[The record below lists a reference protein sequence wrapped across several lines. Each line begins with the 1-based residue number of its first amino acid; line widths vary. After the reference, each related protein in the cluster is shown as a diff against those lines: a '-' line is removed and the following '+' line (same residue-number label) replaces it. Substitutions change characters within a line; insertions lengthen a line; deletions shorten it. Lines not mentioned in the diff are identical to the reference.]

1 MAKGRDTDMTSGTIW
16 KQIAA
21 FSLPLMLGLL
31 FQQLYNTVDTLVV
44 GKFVNKQALAAVG
57 CTGNIINVLV
67 GFCAGLATGAGVV
80 ISQAYGSHDEGRLH
94 RSVHTSIALTLILSV
109 ITTVLGVLLVQ
120 PMLRLMDTPEDVLE
134 SAGDYLRIY
143 FFGISGTLIYN
154 MGSGILRAVGDSRRP
169 LYFLVISAVV
179 NTVLDLLF
187 VRSFGM
193 GVKGVAWA
201 TVIAQ
206 ALSAVL
212 SLIVLTGCS
221 APYRIIWTKIR
232 LYKDTLRQ
240 ILLLGLPSA
249 VQSAITSFSNVFVQG
264 YINAFGS
271 DCMAAWGVY
280 NKLDAFVLLPMQA
293 VSMCSA
299 TFVGQNWGAG
309 QKKRAARGVTVSL
322 AISVGTAVVLGALL
336 LLLRAPVLS
345 LFTDDPGVAEFSAY
359 FISVITPFYVLCCF
373 NQIYSGALRGIGSA
387 TLPTIVM
394 LGSFVA
400 FRQVFLYVTK
410 LLNAGI
416 LAVTLAYPMG
426 WIMCSTLLAFFY
438 HRSALFRDKRRAS
451 ARRKGTGSS

>member
-1 MAKGRDTDMTSGTIW
+1 MARGRDTDMTSGPIW
-16 KQIAA
+16 KQTVA

-44 GKFVNKQALAAVG
+44 GKFVGKEALAAVG

-80 ISQAYGSHDEGRLH
+80 ISQAYGSHDENRLH
-94 RSVHTSIALTLILSV
+94 RAVHTSIALTFIMSAAA
-109 ITTVLGVLLVQ
+109 TALGVLLVK
-120 PMLRLMDTPEDVLE
+120 PMLKLMDTPEDVME
-134 SAGDYLRIY
+134 SAADYLRIY
-143 FFGISGTLIYN
+143 FWGVSGTLVYN

-169 LYFLVISAVV
+169 LYFLVLSAVV
-179 NTVLDLLF
+179 NTVLDLMF
-187 VRSFGM
+187 VRVFGM
-193 GVKGVAWA
+193 GVKGVARA

-212 SLIVLTGCS
+212 CLAVLTRCS
-221 APYRIIWTKIR
+221 APYRVLWNKLR
-232 LYKDTLRQ
+232 LYGDTLRQ

-293 VSMCSA
+293 VSMCST

-309 QKKRAARGVTVSL
+309 QKKRAARGVTVAL
-322 AISVGTAVVLGALL
+322 MISVGTAAALGALL
-336 LLLRAPVLS
+336 LLFRSPVLS
-345 LFTDDPGVAEFSAY
+345 LFTDDPKVAEFSSY
-359 FISVITPFYVLCCF
+359 FISVITPFYVMCCF

-387 TLPTIVM
+387 TLPTVVM
-394 LGSFVA
+394 LSSFVA
-400 FRQVFLYVTK
+400 FRQIFLYVTK

-426 WIMCSTLLAFFY
+426 WIMCSALLAFFY
-438 HRSALFRDKRRAS
+438 HRSALFREKEPRRSRA
-451 ARRKGTGSS
+451 